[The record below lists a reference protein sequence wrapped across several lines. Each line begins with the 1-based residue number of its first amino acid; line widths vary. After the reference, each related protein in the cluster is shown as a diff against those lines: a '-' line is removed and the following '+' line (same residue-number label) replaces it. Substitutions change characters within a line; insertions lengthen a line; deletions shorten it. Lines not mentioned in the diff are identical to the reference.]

1 MQPVG
6 PPHDPA
12 RLPGELS
19 VKFFP
24 HAVRHSAS
32 AITVTFTLAVVVN
45 AADWTQWRGN
55 ERNGVASESPALL
68 NSLPKNGLQAAWISE
83 PIGSGKN
90 EGGWGSPVVASFPG
104 NETAEQRVYLFTHK
118 RVKISDIPKKKFP
131 WLAPQKRVGMTDA
144 EYAEYEVKRRDE
156 DEAIAKAYVF
166 RETIYC
172 LNAADGKEI
181 WKNETDSV
189 YTRFPQSGSPTVAD
203 GRLYILGAG
212 GHVRSVDA
220 LTGKS
225 IWKVRLPVSFRDEF
239 WQSSFLITDDL
250 AIFLAGHLYAVSLEN
265 GSITWEGD
273 PKKTSGTHTS
283 PVLWQHDG
291 TNFVVLNAGGGTSIC
306 VEANTGKEVWSVKS
320 EAGLSTPVVSGDR
333 LITYSNSRKKGMRC
347 FKMSTAGAEE
357 QWVFNGCQDKG
368 SSPVVVGDY
377 VYVQGEKRLACVN
390 LESGD
395 SEWMTTMD
403 VGQPQYTSLVAA
415 DSKVYYALEG
425 ILCVEATPEEFT
437 PLFNAKVDNSGLL
450 NTEDALRELHGVN
463 ALAKE
468 SQGKSEKLYQ
478 SKIGKQGPL
487 TCATPAIADGKMYVR
502 LKNALA
508 CYDLRSSN

>member
-1 MQPVG
+1 MKLFQQLVCRF
-6 PPHDPA
+6 A
-12 RLPGELS
+12 FSIAISLTLLS
-19 VKFFP
+19 
-24 HAVRHSAS
+24 
-32 AITVTFTLAVVVN
+32 
-45 AADWTQWRGN
+45 AADAGDWTQWRGN
-55 ERNGVASESPALL
+55 DRNGVASDSPSLL
-68 NSLPKNGLQAAWISE
+68 TSLPVDGLKAAWVSQ

-104 NETAEQRVYLFTHK
+104 DETAEQRVYLFTHS
-118 RVKISDIPKKKFP
+118 RVKITDVPKKKFP
-131 WLAPQKRVGMTDA
+131 WLSPPKRVGMSNA
-144 EYAEYEVKRRDE
+144 EYAEYEANRRDE

-172 LNAADGKEI
+172 LDSASGKEI
-181 WKNETDSV
+181 WKNETDSL

-212 GHVRSVDA
+212 GHVHSVDA

-225 IWKVRLPVSFRDEF
+225 IWKVRLPVAFRDEF

-250 AIFLAGHLYAVSLEN
+250 AIFLAGHLYALN
-265 GSITWEGD
+265 LADGSIAWEGD
-273 PKKTSGTHTS
+273 PKATSGTHTS
-283 PVLWQHDG
+283 PVLWHHDG
-291 TNFVVLNAGGGTSIC
+291 TNFVVLNAGGGKSAC
-306 VEANTGKEVWSVKS
+306 VEATTGKEVWTVQS
-320 EAGLSTPVVSGDR
+320 EAGHSTPVVAGDR
-333 LITYSNSRKKGMRC
+333 LITYSNSRKKGLRC
-347 FKMSTAGAEE
+347 FKMSTTGAEE

-390 LESGD
+390 LATGD
-395 SEWMTTMD
+395 SEWMTTLD

-425 ILCVEATPEEFT
+425 VLCVEATPDEFR
-437 PLFNAKVDNSGLL
+437 PLFNAKVDDTGLL

-468 SQGKSEKLYQ
+468 NQGKAEKLYQ

-487 TCATPAIADGKMYVR
+487 TCATPAIADGRMYVR

-508 CYDLRSSN
+508 CYDLRAAK